1 VRDETG
7 NPWYTQGFAIDV
19 TAQKQA
25 ERDREALLT
34 QTQEQNE
41 RLRKLDRMK
50 DEFIALVSHELRTP
64 LTSICGYLELL
75 LQDDVMAELPEAQL
89 SWLEVIDRNA
99 ERLLRLVEDLLLTA
113 QASAG
118 NLALEKGELDIV
130 AIVEQAVQAGKPVAA
145 ARGIALTCSTEPLLP
160 ANGDRLRIG
169 QVIDNLVS
177 NALKFTP
184 SGGTV
189 EVRAYPHR
197 GAMRIEV
204 ADTGMGIAEAE
215 QSQLFERFFRTVRAQ
230 EEAIPGVGLG
240 LSISKAIVEAH
251 DGRISVT
258 SSEGV
263 GTTFFIDLPAAAKR
277 LRVAPAA

>member
-1 VRDETG
+1 
-7 NPWYTQGFAIDV
+7 V

-118 NLALEKGELDIV
+118 NLALERPSSTWAAVL
-130 AIVEQAVQAGKPVAA
+130 AQAVQASTPVPRRA
-145 ARGIALTCSTEPLLP
+145 GSHSP
-160 ANGDRLRIG
+160 AQRSRCRLRT
-169 QVIDNLVS
+169 
-177 NALKFTP
+177 A
-184 SGGTV
+184 
-189 EVRAYPHR
+189 
-197 GAMRIEV
+197 
-204 ADTGMGIAEAE
+204 TGCASAKWSTI
-215 QSQLFERFFRTVRAQ
+215 SSRTR
-230 EEAIPGVGLG
+230 
-240 LSISKAIVEAH
+240 
-251 DGRISVT
+251 
-258 SSEGV
+258 
-263 GTTFFIDLPAAAKR
+263 
-277 LRVAPAA
+277 